1 MKDTDREA
9 LSALM
14 DGEAGELELRR
25 ILNSEDESLRAEWSA
40 LHRGQQLRKE
50 GVVPFAD
57 MDISARVMAAIDE
70 EPAVSGSSWRQTLAG
85 LAVAAGV
92 AAVVVFA
99 GNGQFTGSAAP
110 ELASNTMAASPNSG
124 RVYPA
129 QMGAAGTNGGVPVSA
144 QGGAMPTMNES
155 DAEARKRFD
164 ELLRKHTERAS
175 LNNGQG
181 FVSYARVVSQES
193 E

>member
-1 MKDTDREA
+1 MKDTIRES

-14 DGEAGELELRR
+14 DGEASELELRR
-25 ILNSEDESLRAEWSA
+25 ILKSDDAALRSEWAA
-40 LHRGQQLRKE
+40 LNRNQQLMHD
-50 GVVPFAD
+50 GGLPHAD
-57 MDISARVMAAIDE
+57 LDISSRVMAAIDE
-70 EPAVSGSSWRQTLAG
+70 EPLRSSGSNWRQALAG
-85 LAVAAGV
+85 VAVAASV
-92 AAVVVFA
+92 AAVVVF
-99 GNGQFTGSAAP
+99 TGSDRMMSGAP
-110 ELASNTMAASPNSG
+110 TTLANQDAVSSSG

-129 QMGAAGTNGGVPVSA
+129 QLSPANGGVTVRA
-144 QGGAMPTMNES
+144 TAGAIPTMAAS
-155 DAEARKRFD
+155 PTVDDQQRFE

>member
-25 ILNSEDESLRAEWSA
+25 ILNSDDEALRAEWSA
-40 LHRGQQLRKE
+40 LNRGQQLRKD
-50 GVVPFAD
+50 GQVPFAD
-57 MDISARVMAAIDE
+57 LDISARVMAAIED
-70 EPAVSGSSWRQTLAG
+70 EPATSGSSWRQTLAG

-99 GNGQFTGSAAP
+99 GNGQLPGSAGP
-110 ELASNTMAASPNSG
+110 EIASNAAASPNSG

-129 QMGAAGTNGGVPVSA
+129 QMSTAGNGGVAVSA
-144 QGGAMPTMNES
+144 QGGVMPTMAES
-155 DAEARKRFD
+155 DADARKRFD

-181 FVSYARVVSQES
+181 FVTYARVVSQES

>member
-40 LHRGQQLRKE
+40 LHRGQQLRKD
-50 GVVPFAD
+50 GVLPFAD

-70 EPAVSGSSWRQTLAG
+70 EPVARGNSWRQTLAG

-99 GNGQFTGSAAP
+99 GSGQFPGSAGS
-110 ELASNTMAASPNSG
+110 ELSTTVAASPNSG

-129 QMGAAGTNGGVPVSA
+129 QMGASANGGVPVSA
-144 QGGAMPTMNES
+144 QGGAMPTMAET
-155 DAEARKRFD
+155 DTEARKRFD

>member
-1 MKDTDREA
+1 MNDTVRES

-14 DGEAGELELRR
+14 DGEASELELRR
-25 ILNSEDESLRAEWSA
+25 ILKDEDAALRSEWASLNRN
-40 LHRGQQLRKE
+40 QQLMHD
-50 GVVPFAD
+50 GGLPFAEL
-57 MDISARVMAAIDE
+57 DISSRVMAAIDE
-70 EPAVSGSSWRQTLAG
+70 QPVKNSGNWRQALAG
-85 LAVAAGV
+85 VAVAASV
-92 AAVVVFA
+92 AAVVVF
-99 GNGQFTGSAAP
+99 TGSDRMMGASPTVVAQQ
-110 ELASNTMAASPNSG
+110 ETVSNTSG

-129 QMGAAGTNGGVPVSA
+129 QMSPAAGGVAVSA
-144 QGGAMPTMNES
+144 KAGAMPTMTASPAGE
-155 DAEARKRFD
+155 DQQRFE

>member
-1 MKDTDREA
+1 MKDTIRES

-14 DGEAGELELRR
+14 DGEASELELRR
-25 ILNSEDESLRAEWSA
+25 ILKSDDAALRSEWAA
-40 LHRGQQLRKE
+40 LNRNQQLMHD
-50 GVVPFAD
+50 GGLPHAD
-57 MDISARVMAAIDE
+57 LDISSRVMAAIDE
-70 EPAVSGSSWRQTLAG
+70 EPLRAGGNNWRQALAG
-85 LAVAAGV
+85 VAVAASV
-92 AAVVVFA
+92 AAVVVF
-99 GNGQFTGSAAP
+99 TGSDRMMSGAP
-110 ELASNTMAASPNSG
+110 ATLAQQDAVSSTSG

-129 QMGAAGTNGGVPVSA
+129 QLSPANGGVTVSA
-144 QGGAMPTMNES
+144 TAGAIPTMAAS
-155 DAEARKRFD
+155 ATVDDQQRFE

>member
-1 MKDTDREA
+1 MKDTIRES

-14 DGEAGELELRR
+14 DGEASELELRR
-25 ILNSEDESLRAEWSA
+25 ILKSDDAALRSEWASLNRS
-40 LHRGQQLRKE
+40 QQLMHD
-50 GVVPFAD
+50 GGLPFAD
-57 MDISARVMAAIDE
+57 LDISSRVMASIDD
-70 EPAVSGSSWRQTLAG
+70 EPLKSGGSWRQALAG
-85 LAVAAGV
+85 VAVAASV
-92 AAVVVFA
+92 AAVVVF
-99 GNGQFTGSAAP
+99 TGSDRMMGSSP
-110 ELASNTMAASPNSG
+110 TLLAKQEAIGNTSG

-129 QMGAAGTNGGVPVSA
+129 QLSPATGGVAVSA
-144 QGGAMPTMNES
+144 TAGAIPSMAASPVGDEQQ
-155 DAEARKRFD
+155 RFE